1 MHTKYKP
8 WGRLHKVFAAFS
20 ENLNFT
26 HLGDWGVQISPS
38 IKYDLDGV
46 FEMLEIGPHEEIS
59 AVLMNFM

>member
-1 MHTKYKP
+1 M
-8 WGRLHKVFAAFS
+8 HKVFAAFS